1 MATSTS
7 VQVPVSVG
15 ELIDKLTILAIKD
28 ARIGDAAKRVN
39 VRTEL
44 EALEAVALAAG
55 LRDLAGLAEL
65 EAQLRQVN
73 GDLWTIEDRIRDCE
87 RQGDFG
93 PAFVA
98 LARAVYVTNDR
109 RAALKR
115 QINALSGS
123 ELVEEKSYAAY

>member
-1 MATSTS
+1 MAMSTS

-28 ARIGDAAKRVN
+28 ARIGDDAKRAN
-39 VRTEL
+39 VRREL
-44 EALEAVALAAG
+44 EALEVVAVAAG
-55 LRDLAGLAEL
+55 LRQRPGLAEL
-65 EAQLRQVN
+65 EEALRTVN
-73 GDLWTIEDRIRDCE
+73 GELWTIEDRIRDCE
-87 RQGDFG
+87 RQADFG
-93 PAFVA
+93 PGFVE